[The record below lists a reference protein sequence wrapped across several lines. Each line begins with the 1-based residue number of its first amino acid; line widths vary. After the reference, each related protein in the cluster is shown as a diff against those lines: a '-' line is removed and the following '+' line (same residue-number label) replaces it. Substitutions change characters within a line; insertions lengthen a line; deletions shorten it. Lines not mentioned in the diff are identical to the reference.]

1 MAGTAAVVRL
11 EDVHKT
17 YRTGEVDVHAVRGV
31 SLEIARGEF
40 VAFMGS
46 SGSGKST
53 LMNLLG
59 CLDRP
64 TRGRYLL
71 DGFDVSGLDRDQLA
85 DIRNRKLGFV
95 FQSFNL
101 LPRTSALENVEL
113 PLLYGEHRLTNAEL
127 GEKARK
133 VLATVG
139 LSGREDHHP
148 SQLSG
153 GQQQRVA
160 IARAL
165 INDPEVVLADE
176 PTGNLD
182 SRTSLE
188 IMDIFQKLN
197 ERGITIVMV
206 THETDIAAFAKRNIV
221 MRDGTVQTDQPSRTT
236 PDCGKRNEEFG
247 DQEMKFESTFK
258 IAFRALRRNKLRSV
272 LTALGIIIGVGAVI
286 AMVSIGNGAKAQVEQ
301 QIASL
306 GENVILIF
314 SGSVTSSGI
323 RTGWGSA
330 GTLKIEDAEAIR
342 REVPGVI
349 AVSEEVISTRQV
361 SAGNQNWFTRVY
373 GESPEY
379 FDIRQ
384 WPLSDGASF
393 TGQDVRSSNKV
404 CVIGRTTA
412 SQVFGSEDPI
422 GQVLRIQGVPFL
434 VTGVLTPK
442 GLSPQGTDQDDIVI
456 MPYTSAMK
464 RVIGGSTLR
473 GINVQ
478 VASPNDLAP
487 AQQQITELLRQ
498 RHNIRAGRDDDF
510 TVRNQQEIAET
521 ATATSRIMAL
531 LLGAIAS
538 VSLIV
543 GGIGIMNIMLVSVTE
558 RTREIGVRLAVGAHG
573 RDILTQFLIEAVT
586 LSVIGGAIG
595 ILLGLGASRMLSVF
609 AHWPTLISIPSIIA
623 AFFVS
628 AAVGIFFGFYPAR
641 EAARLDPIEA
651 LRYE

>member
-1 MAGTAAVVRL
+1 MIGNSPRARRRQF
-11 EDVHKT
+11 EESM
-17 YRTGEVDVHAVRGV
+17 RVD
-31 SLEIARGEF
+31 
-40 VAFMGS
+40 
-46 SGSGKST
+46 
-53 LMNLLG
+53 
-59 CLDRP
+59 
-64 TRGRYLL
+64 
-71 DGFDVSGLDRDQLA
+71 
-85 DIRNRKLGFV
+85 
-95 FQSFNL
+95 
-101 LPRTSALENVEL
+101 
-113 PLLYGEHRLTNAEL
+113 
-127 GEKARK
+127 
-133 VLATVG
+133 
-139 LSGREDHHP
+139 
-148 SQLSG
+148 
-153 GQQQRVA
+153 
-160 IARAL
+160 
-165 INDPEVVLADE
+165 
-176 PTGNLD
+176 
-182 SRTSLE
+182 
-188 IMDIFQKLN
+188 
-197 ERGITIVMV
+197 
-206 THETDIAAFAKRNIV
+206 
-221 MRDGTVQTDQPSRTT
+221 
-236 PDCGKRNEEFG
+236 
-247 DQEMKFESTFK
+247 STFK

-342 REVPGVI
+342 REVPGVV
-349 AVSEEVISTRQV
+349 AVSEEVVSTSQV
-361 SAGNQNWFTRVY
+361 SAGNQNWFTRIY

-379 FDIRQ
+379 FDIRK
-384 WPLSDGASF
+384 WPLSEGAIF
-393 TGQDVRSSNKV
+393 TPQDVRSANKV

-412 SQVFGSEDPI
+412 SQIFGSDNSI
-422 GQVLRIQGVPFL
+422 GQILRIKGVPFL

-464 RVIGGSTLR
+464 RVIGGTTLR

-487 AQQQITELLRQ
+487 GQQQIIELLRQ
-498 RHNIRAGRDDDF
+498 RHNIRPGRDDDF
-510 TVRNQQEIAET
+510 TVRNQQEIAEA
-521 ATATSRIMAL
+521 ATATSKVMTL

-538 VSLIV
+538 VSLVV

-586 LSVIGGAIG
+586 LSSIGGVIGIV
-595 ILLGLGASRMLSVF
+595 IGLGTSQILSKV
-609 AHWPTLISIPSIIA
+609 AHWPTLISITSIVV
-623 AFFVS
+623 AFFFS

>member
-1 MAGTAAVVRL
+1 MR
-11 EDVHKT
+11 
-17 YRTGEVDVHAVRGV
+17 VD
-31 SLEIARGEF
+31 
-40 VAFMGS
+40 
-46 SGSGKST
+46 
-53 LMNLLG
+53 
-59 CLDRP
+59 
-64 TRGRYLL
+64 
-71 DGFDVSGLDRDQLA
+71 
-85 DIRNRKLGFV
+85 
-95 FQSFNL
+95 
-101 LPRTSALENVEL
+101 
-113 PLLYGEHRLTNAEL
+113 
-127 GEKARK
+127 
-133 VLATVG
+133 
-139 LSGREDHHP
+139 
-148 SQLSG
+148 
-153 GQQQRVA
+153 
-160 IARAL
+160 
-165 INDPEVVLADE
+165 
-176 PTGNLD
+176 
-182 SRTSLE
+182 
-188 IMDIFQKLN
+188 
-197 ERGITIVMV
+197 
-206 THETDIAAFAKRNIV
+206 
-221 MRDGTVQTDQPSRTT
+221 
-236 PDCGKRNEEFG
+236 
-247 DQEMKFESTFK
+247 STFK

-323 RTGWGSA
+323 RTGWGGA
-330 GTLKIEDAEAIR
+330 GTLKIEDAQAIR
-342 REVPGVI
+342 REVPSVI
-349 AVSEEVISTRQV
+349 AVSEEVVSTSQV

-384 WPLSDGASF
+384 WPLSDGAIF
-393 TGQDVRSSNKV
+393 TPQDVRSANKV

-412 SQVFGSEDPI
+412 SQVFGSENSI
-422 GQVLRIQGVPFL
+422 GQILRIKGVPFL

-478 VASPNDLAP
+478 VASPNDIAP
-487 AQQQITELLRQ
+487 AQQQIIELLRQ

-521 ATATSRIMAL
+521 ATATSRVMTL

-586 LSVIGGAIG
+586 LSVIGGVIG
-595 ILLGLGASRMLSVF
+595 ILLGLGASHMLSAF

>member
-1 MAGTAAVVRL
+1 
-11 EDVHKT
+11 
-17 YRTGEVDVHAVRGV
+17 
-31 SLEIARGEF
+31 
-40 VAFMGS
+40 
-46 SGSGKST
+46 
-53 LMNLLG
+53 
-59 CLDRP
+59 
-64 TRGRYLL
+64 
-71 DGFDVSGLDRDQLA
+71 
-85 DIRNRKLGFV
+85 
-95 FQSFNL
+95 
-101 LPRTSALENVEL
+101 
-113 PLLYGEHRLTNAEL
+113 
-127 GEKARK
+127 
-133 VLATVG
+133 
-139 LSGREDHHP
+139 
-148 SQLSG
+148 
-153 GQQQRVA
+153 
-160 IARAL
+160 
-165 INDPEVVLADE
+165 
-176 PTGNLD
+176 
-182 SRTSLE
+182 
-188 IMDIFQKLN
+188 
-197 ERGITIVMV
+197 
-206 THETDIAAFAKRNIV
+206 
-221 MRDGTVQTDQPSRTT
+221 
-236 PDCGKRNEEFG
+236 
-247 DQEMKFESTFK
+247 MKFESTFK

-330 GTLKIEDAEAIR
+330 GTLKIEDAQAIR

-349 AVSEEVISTRQV
+349 AVSEEVISTSQV
-361 SAGNQNWFTRVY
+361 SAGNQNWFTRIY

-379 FDIRQ
+379 FDIRE
-384 WPLSDGASF
+384 WPLSDGAIF
-393 TGQDVRSSNKV
+393 TAQDVRSANKV

-412 SQVFGSEDPI
+412 SQIFGSENPI
-422 GQVLRIQGVPFL
+422 GQVLRIKGVPFL
-434 VTGVLTPK
+434 ITGVLTPK

-464 RVIGGSTLR
+464 RVMGGTTLR

-498 RHNIRAGRDDDF
+498 RHNIRSGRDDDF

-521 ATATSRIMAL
+521 ATATSRIMTL

-538 VSLIV
+538 VSLVV

-586 LSVIGGAIG
+586 LSVIGGVIG
-595 ILLGLGASRMLSVF
+595 ILLGLGASRMLSIF

-641 EAARLDPIEA
+641 TAARLDPIEA